1 MILPLIVSPGLP
13 LSLSLNTVIWPS
25 AIVGMM
31 LISSES
37 ETVES
42 VALTTDT
49 VMSSPD
55 SGAPVA
61 TSIHGEVI
69 VPDSPESKG

>member
-1 MILPLIVSPGLP
+1 
-13 LSLSLNTVIWPS
+13 
-25 AIVGMM
+25 M

-55 SGAPVA
+55 SGAPVT
-61 TSIHGEVI
+61 TSMAERVI
-69 VPDSPESKG
+69 VPDSPGARVSVNLSTLIEKKSLTWLLLISATKV